1 MWAWGLTVWEFRM
14 IAAPYDEAVA
24 QTGRERGSKCD
35 GYRAAR
41 CPINHIMAALRK
53 VVANIE

>member
-1 MWAWGLTVWEFRM
+1 MGPDGPGEFQI

-24 QTGRERGSKCD
+24 QTGRERGMGRD
-35 GYRAAR
+35 AYRAAR
-41 CPINHIMAALRK
+41 CPINRIMAALRK

>member
-1 MWAWGLTVWEFRM
+1 MGPDGLGKFKL

-24 QTGRERGSKCD
+24 QTGRERGSRD